1 MLNRIWPIFIIVS
14 CSYGIFT
21 GRINEINNSIF
32 NSASEAVNLCIIFLG
47 TICLWNGIMQVA
59 SKTSI
64 INKICKFLNP
74 ILKILFPEINKNSE
88 EFKYISMNIVANL
101 FGLGNAATPIGLKA
115 MKKMQENNTKKDTLS
130 NVMIM
135 FIVINTAS
143 IQLIPTTVIAIR
155 GSLGAENPTEII
167 VPIWIAS
174 ICSVTAVVII
184 TKLTIKVGK

>member
-184 TKLTIKVGK
+184 TKLMIKVGK